1 MSLHAL
7 FDHHLLLLEQC
18 RNLEADT
25 PLREGTQLSDL
36 NRNYHSIDLLRRSMI
51 KDVEDDKAKA
61 VQLSMT
67 IFLLK
72 SNGSPVKDRIS
83 VIWVLLV

>member
-7 FDHHLLLLEQC
+7 FDLHLLLLEQC

-25 PLREGTQLSDL
+25 PLQEEMQLSDL
-36 NRNYHSIDLLRRSMI
+36 NRNYHLIDSPRQSMI
-51 KDVEDDKAKA
+51 KDVEDDKVKA